1 MDSTVRG
8 ILQARIL
15 EWVAIPFSRGSSQPR
30 DRTWVS
36 CVAGGFSTVWA
47 KGKPFMGESAMS
59 ITKNPNMFSL
69 LNIAFSS
76 SYLWDRCLH
85 VTAPTSLYHPSQAS
99 NPSVSMLVPQ
109 FCTLS
114 PSLEALI
121 LKPPRHLTPLSSYSR
136 RRVNLSSKR
145 LNHQG
150 KKPPIYPFFPSHH
163 GEKNLALF
171 LPKWTRLCL
180 SLLGDNLC
188 YTWWL

>member
-1 MDSTVRG
+1 MDCSPPGSSVHG
-8 ILQARIL
+8 ILQAGIL

-30 DRTWVS
+30 HRTWVS
-36 CVAGGFSTVWA
+36 CVAGGFSPVWA
-47 KGKPFMGESAMS
+47 KGKPFMGESTMS

-76 SYLWDRCLH
+76 NYLWDRYLH

-99 NPSVSMLVPQ
+99 IPSVSMLVPE

-121 LKPPRHLTPLSSYSR
+121 LKPSCHLTPLSSNSP
-136 RRVNLSSKR
+136 RRVTLSSQH

-150 KKPPIYPFFPSHH
+150 KKPPH
-163 GEKNLALF
+163 
-171 LPKWTRLCL
+171 L
-180 SLLGDNLC
+180 SLFSISPWRKEFSLVPP
-188 YTWWL
+188 